1 MGLYLN
7 PGNDQLRQDLRS
19 QIYIDK
25 SMIIS
30 KMNKLFD
37 TADRFVCLS
46 RPRRFGKSMAGNM
59 IAAYYS
65 KGCDSRELFKDLKIA
80 QDPSFE
86 SNLNNTNV
94 IKIDLNAM
102 YNKAT
107 DKNNLV
113 KFFTGLVRDEFVEAF
128 PDVGIK
134 DDDTMPLVLERV
146 YAKKGEKFV
155 VIIDEYDVLVRER
168 ADKELFEEY
177 LRFLNGMFKNAD
189 LAPAIQL
196 AYLTGILPIVR
207 DKIQSKLNL
216 FTEYS
221 MVDPYNLTEFVGFTA
236 DETKGLC
243 EKYGMDYDECR
254 RWYDGYSLNDI
265 KEIFN
270 PKSVVE
276 AMNRR
281 KFGSYWT
288 QTGSFDALRLYIL
301 MNFKGIKDDVI
312 TMIGGGKVEV
322 NIRTFVNTMD
332 SFETKDDVFTYLI
345 HLGYLAYE
353 IPDYR
358 TEVSGKC
365 YIPNHEIREQ
375 WMDAVR
381 NDERYSEIIE
391 QVQASRQLI
400 EETINCNERAVAAAL
415 DKAHQ
420 RATNP
425 LTYNNEASFQSAIGL
440 AYFYANLKYT
450 VIKELPTGKGYADL
464 ALIPYV
470 PNIPALIIEL
480 KCSDSAESAINQIK
494 NKEYDDLLQHYRGDM
509 LFVGVSYNKKSKKHT
524 CKIEKI
530 MYDV

>member
-7 PGNDQLRQDLRS
+7 PGNEQFRKAIRAD
-19 QIYIDK
+19 IFIDK
-25 SMIIS
+25 SMMIS
-30 KMNKLFD
+30 KLNHIFD
-37 TADRFVCLS
+37 TENNYVCVS

-65 KGCDSRELFKDLKIA
+65 KGCDSRELFRNLKIA
-80 QDPSFE
+80 GDPSFE

-94 IKIDLNAM
+94 IKIDLNSE
-102 YNKAT
+102 YQVSR
-107 DKNNLV
+107 DNLLEALTE
-113 KFFTGLVRDEFVEAF
+113 KIKDEFISTFA
-128 PDVGIK
+128 DVDFSKCGHIAE
-134 DDDTMPLVLERV
+134 LI
-146 YAKKGEKFV
+146 AKAYSVRGEKFV
-155 VIIDEYDVLVRER
+155 VIIDEYDVLIREK
-168 ADKELFEEY
+168 AKQELFDKY
-177 LRFLNGMFKNAD
+177 LSFLNALFKNSTIS
-189 LAPAIQL
+189 PAIQL

-221 MVDPYNLTEFVGFTA
+221 MLEPRNLTEFVGFTA
-236 DETKGLC
+236 EETEGLC
-243 EKYGMDYDECR
+243 KKYGMDYDECR
-254 RWYDGYSLNDI
+254 RWYDGYSFDDI
-265 KEIFN
+265 KEVFN

-276 AMNRR
+276 AMTIR
-281 KFGSYWT
+281 KFSSYWT

-301 MNFKGIKDDVI
+301 MNLNGIKDDVI

-322 NIRTFVNTMD
+322 KTTKYLNTMTD
-332 SFETKDDVFTYLI
+332 FNSKDAVFTYLI
-345 HLGYLAYE
+345 HLGYLAYQA
-353 IPDYR
+353 PDYR
-358 TEVSGKC
+358 TEVAGKC
-365 YIPNHEIREQ
+365 YIPNREIREQ
-375 WMDAVR
+375 WIECLE
-381 NDERYSEIIE
+381 DETGYKEIIE

-400 EETINCNERAVAAAL
+400 EETINCNEKAVAVAL

-480 KCSDSAESAINQIK
+480 KCSDSADSAINQIK

>member
-7 PGNDQLRQDLRS
+7 PGNEQLRQDLRS
-19 QIYIDK
+19 KIYIDK
-25 SMIIS
+25 SMLIS
-30 KMNKLFD
+30 KLNELIGTSDKYLC
-37 TADRFVCLS
+37 VS

-94 IKIDLNAM
+94 IKIDLNAE
-102 YNKAT
+102 Y
-107 DKNNLV
+107 NNLRDKSTLIYTFSEEV
-113 KFFTGLVRDEFVEAF
+113 KSELRAEFPAVT
-128 PDVGIK
+128 IK
-134 DDDTMPLVLERV
+134 EDDTLPTALTRV
-146 YAKKGEKFV
+146 YGATGAKFV
-155 VIIDEYDVLVRER
+155 IIIDEYDVLVRE
-168 ADKELFEEY
+168 KEDALLKEY
-177 LRFLNGMFKNAD
+177 LTFLNGMFKNST

-216 FTEYS
+216 FREYS
-221 MVDPYNLTEFVGFTA
+221 MVTPYNLTEFIGFTA
-236 DETKGLC
+236 EETKGLC
-243 EKYGMDYDECR
+243 EKYGMDYVECC
-254 RWYDGYSLNDI
+254 RWYDGYSLKEV
-265 KEIFN
+265 KEIFS

-276 AMNRR
+276 AMLNQE
-281 KFGSYWT
+281 FCSYWT
-288 QTGSFDALRLYIL
+288 QTGSFDALREYIL
-301 MNFKGIKDDVI
+301 LNFKGIKDDVI
-312 TMIGGGKVEV
+312 TMIGGGRVEV

-358 TEVSGKC
+358 TEINGKC
-365 YIPNHEIREQ
+365 YIPNREIREQ
-375 WMDAVR
+375 WVDAVR
-381 NDERYSEIIE
+381 NDERYSEVIE
-391 QVQASRQLI
+391 QIQASRQLV
-400 EETINCNERAVAAAL
+400 EETINCNEKVVAAAL

-464 ALIPYV
+464 ALIPYI

-480 KCSDSAESAINQIK
+480 KCSDSAGSAINQIK

-524 CKIEKI
+524 CKIER
-530 MYDV
+530 MVV

>member
-65 KGCDSRELFKDLKIA
+65 KGCDSRELFKNLKIA

-216 FTEYS
+216 FAEYS
-221 MVDPYNLTEFVGFTA
+221 MLEPRNLAEFVGFTA
-236 DETKGLC
+236 EETEGLC
-243 EKYGMDYDECR
+243 KKYGMDYDECR
-254 RWYDGYSLNDI
+254 RWYDGYSFDDV
-265 KEIFN
+265 KEVFN

-276 AMNRR
+276 AMTIR
-281 KFGSYWT
+281 KFNSYWT

-322 NIRTFVNTMD
+322 EIEAFLNTMTDFRNKD
-332 SFETKDDVFTYLI
+332 SVFTYLI
-345 HLGYLAYE
+345 HLGYLAYDG
-353 IPDYR
+353 INR
-358 TEVSGKC
+358 LC
-365 YIPNHEIREQ
+365 YIPNEEIRRQ
-375 WMDAVR
+375 WVLSVK
-381 NDERYSEIIE
+381 DEEDYAPVIE
-391 QVQASRQLI
+391 QIKASKQLI

-450 VIKELPTGKGYADL
+450 VIKELPTSKGYADL
-464 ALIPYV
+464 ALIPYI

-480 KCSDSAESAINQIK
+480 KCSDSAGSAINQIK